1 MPAGPQ
7 YRCALVTDEKLTIAI
22 ALAQG
27 ILAKGVETVGGIS
40 SWISSWISW
49 IGWIS
54 WILAAC

>member
-27 ILAKGVETVGGIS
+27 ILAQGDETVGGRSSGIS
-40 SWISSWISW
+40 S
-49 IGWIS
+49 WIS